1 MEKGLIGVQMST
13 IAPSKIPNFDAFEA
27 MKKMIA
33 FNREE
38 RAKMGLAGRS
48 HMEDVFD
55 KKKVVASTIKHLF

>member
-1 MEKGLIGVQMST
+1 MEGSGLLCEPKNIESL
-13 IAPSKIPNFDAFEA
+13 FEA